1 MQKSETSTSPFMMT
15 FSLLLQPETQ
25 NFIWCQIISMWK
37 FVAKCQK
44 SHLFFNFLPLCGKQ
58 SQDYS
63 KGVYLDY
70 LICSS
75 ACLKEKEQFI

>member
-25 NFIWCQIISMWK
+25 NFIWCQIVSMWK

-44 SHLFFNFLPLCGKQ
+44 VTYFLIFCHCVENNPE
-58 SQDYS
+58 
-63 KGVYLDY
+63 
-70 LICSS
+70 II
-75 ACLKEKEQFI
+75 AKEFT